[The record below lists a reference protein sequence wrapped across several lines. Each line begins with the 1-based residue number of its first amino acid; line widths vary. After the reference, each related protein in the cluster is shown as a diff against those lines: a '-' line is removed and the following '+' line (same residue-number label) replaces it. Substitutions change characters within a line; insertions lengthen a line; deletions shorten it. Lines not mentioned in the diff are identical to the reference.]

1 MPPSP
6 SSSAQAARERLG
18 SKLRN
23 LRRARG
29 LSGRA
34 FAALAG
40 WKSAS
45 PVSMV
50 EKGRRTI
57 SPEYV
62 RLWCSICG
70 ASDRQTEELLAEQA
84 AVAGMWIPYEQLN
97 RGGLEAA
104 QRSIR
109 QQYAELRLA
118 RSYQPKV
125 LPGMVQTEA
134 YTRAA
139 LTGVIVEQAVQTAD
153 PDGEVELAV
162 AERMDRQRL
171 LSRPDARWFFLL
183 EEPVLWFRPYPLGL
197 HREQLRHLLE
207 VRRRPNVFLGIIPA
221 DVDRR
226 GVHPEEAFDI
236 TDGHLVT
243 VELVSGYLSVTQ
255 PSEVALYLAT
265 WERLWSL
272 ADTGDAAKERIRAA
286 MNRLDA
292 QDGV

>member
-1 MPPSP
+1 MI
-6 SSSAQAARERLG
+6 
-18 SKLRN
+18 
-23 LRRARG
+23 
-29 LSGRA
+29 
-34 FAALAG
+34 
-40 WKSAS
+40 
-45 PVSMV
+45 

-57 SPEYV
+57 SAEHV

-70 ASDRQTEELLAEQA
+70 ASERRTEELLAEQA

-97 RGGLEAA
+97 RSGLPAA

-109 QQYAELRLA
+109 QQYEDLALA

-125 LPGMVQTEA
+125 FPGMVQTAA

-139 LTGVIVEQAVQTAD
+139 LTGVIVEQAVQTPD

-171 LSRPDARWFFLL
+171 LSRPDARWLFLL
-183 EEPVLWFRPYPLGL
+183 EEPVLWFRPYSVDL

-207 VRRRPNVFLGIIPA
+207 VRRRPNVFVGIIPA
-221 DVDRR
+221 ETHRR

-236 TDGHLVT
+236 TDGGLVT

-255 PSEVALYLAT
+255 PSEVALYVAT

-272 ADTGDAAKERIRAA
+272 AETGEAAKWRIRAA
-286 MNRLDA
+286 LDRLEG
-292 QDGV
+292 QEGV

>member
-1 MPPSP
+1 MI
-6 SSSAQAARERLG
+6 
-18 SKLRN
+18 
-23 LRRARG
+23 
-29 LSGRA
+29 
-34 FAALAG
+34 
-40 WKSAS
+40 
-45 PVSMV
+45 

-57 SPEYV
+57 SAGHV

-70 ASDRQTEELLAEQA
+70 ASERRTEELLAEQA

-97 RGGLEAA
+97 KGGLQAA
-104 QRSIR
+104 QKSIR
-109 QQYAELRLA
+109 QQYEELALA

-125 LPGMVQTEA
+125 FPGMVQTGA

-139 LTGVIVEQAVQTAD
+139 LTGVIVEQALETAD
-153 PDGEVELAV
+153 PDGEVASAV

-183 EEPVLWFRPYPLGL
+183 EEPVLWYRPYPRHV
-197 HREQLRHLLE
+197 HREQLLHLLE
-207 VRRRPNVFLGIIPA
+207 VRRRPTVFLGIIPVE
-221 DVDRR
+221 VDRR
-226 GVHPEEAFDI
+226 AVHPEEAFDI

-265 WERLWSL
+265 WDRLWSL
-272 ADTGDAAKERIRAA
+272 AETGDAATRRIRTALA
-286 MNRLDA
+286 RLDG

>member
-18 SKLRN
+18 SKLRG
-23 LRRARG
+23 LRRARRI
-29 LSGRA
+29 SGRA
-34 FAALAG
+34 FASSAG

-45 PVSMV
+45 QVSMI
-50 EKGRRTI
+50 EMGRRTI
-57 SPEYV
+57 SAEHV

-70 ASDRQTEELLAEQA
+70 ASERRTEELLAEQA

-97 RGGLEAA
+97 RGGLPAA

-109 QQYAELRLA
+109 QQYEELVLA

-125 LPGMVQTEA
+125 FPGMLQTAA

-139 LTGVIVEQAVQTAD
+139 LTGVIVEQAVQTPD

-162 AERMDRQRL
+162 AERMDRQSL
-171 LSRPDARWFFLL
+171 LSRLDARWYFLL
-183 EEPVLWFRPYPLGL
+183 EEPVLWYRPYQADV
-197 HREQLRHLLE
+197 HRDQLRHLLE

-221 DVDRR
+221 STFRE

-255 PSEVALYLAT
+255 PAEVALYVAS
-265 WERLWSL
+265 WKRLWAL
-272 ADTGDAAKERIRAA
+272 AETGEAATGRVRAA
-286 MNRLDA
+286 LDRLGT
-292 QDGV
+292 QEGV